1 MKVLLLMDALE
12 TIHIEKDTSFSLAYK
27 GQEKGYDVYWAM
39 SQHLIVRN
47 SVPFVQARHL
57 KFKKET
63 PCWEWMSETTELAV
77 DDFDAVMIRKDPPF
91 DEDYFM
97 TTHFLSLC
105 KKAKVINRP
114 SALREAP
121 EKLYPLLF
129 PQICPPSIITRDG
142 SEIRDFMLANGGKI
156 IVKPLNRCGGAGIIM
171 LTPEDTNFNSLI
183 ELSTDDGK
191 EHVIAQ
197 KYLPEIKQGDKRV
210 ILVMGQALD
219 GLLRTPQDGET
230 RSNLHVG
237 GTGSLSPLTER
248 DQWLVDQIKDKLVAD
263 GLYFVGIDIIGDYIT
278 EINVT
283 SPTGIQEILALG
295 GNDIAEHFW
304 DKLKDYKG

>member
-12 TIHIEKDTSFSLAYK
+12 TINIEKDTSFALATK
-27 GQEKGYDVYWAM
+27 AQEKGYDVYWAM
-39 SQHLIVRN
+39 SQHLLVRDA
-47 SVPFVQARHL
+47 VPFVQARHL

-63 PCWEWMSETTELAV
+63 PCWEWMADTAEIPV
-77 DDFDAVMIRKDPPF
+77 DDFEVVMIRKDPPF

-105 KKAKVINRP
+105 KKAKIINRP
-114 SALREAP
+114 QALREAP
-121 EKLYPLLF
+121 EKLYPLHF
-129 PQICPPSIITRDG
+129 PQICPPTIITRDG
-142 SEIRDFMLANGGKI
+142 AEIRDFMHANGGKI

-183 ELSTDDGK
+183 ELSTGDGK

-197 KYLPEIKQGDKRV
+197 KYLPEIKKGDKRV
-210 ILVMGQALD
+210 ILVLGQAYD

-237 GTGSLSPLTER
+237 GTGSLSQLTTR
-248 DQWLVDQIKDKLVAD
+248 DQWLIDQIKDKLNDD

-283 SPTGIQEILALG
+283 SPTGIQEILSLG
-295 GNDIAEHFW
+295 GPDIAADFW